1 MVIKLKKILYTGAR
15 SGIAINTI
23 NKIMNDDYY
32 IYLTVHTDKQ
42 LEYIKEKY
50 KDKNNIECFK
60 LDITNKKDRE
70 KLEKL
75 DIDILI
81 NNAAIGEGGSL
92 TEINMDRVRDN
103 FEVNVFSSFEIVQIV
118 LKRMIEK
125 DRGKIIIMSS
135 LASII
140 PLNFLGSYCG
150 TKASISHMTRILKNE
165 IKLIS
170 KNIKIVLIEPG
181 MYHTGFNQV
190 MIDNK
195 YNNID
200 SYFDNQ
206 IKEIRKKENLLF
218 NILEKKNYNSIS
230 NKIIKAIK
238 CNNPKFIYRA
248 PLLQGLGAKIYNM
261 FK

>member
-1 MVIKLKKILYTGAR
+1 MKKILYTGAR

-23 NKIMNDDYY
+23 NKIMNDNYY

-50 KDKNNIECFK
+50 KNNKNIECFK
-60 LDITNKKDRE
+60 LDITDKEDKE
-70 KLEKL
+70 KLKKL

-92 TEINMDRVRDN
+92 AEIDMDRVRDN
-103 FEVNVFSSFEIVQIV
+103 FEVNVFSFFEIVQIV
-118 LKRMIEK
+118 LKKMIEK
-125 DRGKIIIMSS
+125 DSGKIIIMSS

-150 TKASISHMTRILKNE
+150 SKASISHMTRILNNE

-190 MIDNK
+190 MLDNK

-200 SYFDNQ
+200 SYFNEQ
-206 IKEIRKKENLLF
+206 IKLIRKKENLIFSL
-218 NILEKKNYNSIS
+218 LEKKKYDSIG
-230 NKIIKAIK
+230 NKIVKAIK

-248 PLLQGLGAKIYNM
+248 PFFQSLGTKIYSM

>member
-1 MVIKLKKILYTGAR
+1 MKKILYTGAR

-23 NKIMNDDYY
+23 NKIMNDNYY

-50 KDKNNIECFK
+50 KNNKNIECFK
-60 LDITNKKDRE
+60 LDITDKKDKE
-70 KLEKL
+70 KLKKL

-92 TEINMDRVRDN
+92 AEIDMDRVRDN

-118 LKRMIEK
+118 LKKMIEK
-125 DRGKIIIMSS
+125 DSGKIIIMSS

-150 TKASISHMTRILKNE
+150 SKASISHMTRILNNE

-190 MIDNK
+190 MLDNK

-200 SYFDNQ
+200 SYFNEQ
-206 IKEIRKKENLLF
+206 IKLIRKKENLIFSL
-218 NILEKKNYNSIS
+218 LEKKKYDSIG
-230 NKIIKAIK
+230 NKIVKAIK

-248 PLLQGLGAKIYNM
+248 PFFQSLGTKIYSM